1 MKLTGDRIESV
12 VHRHSMMARLTSNT
26 HNQFDPVMHT
36 ESLLGILQAASGKV
50 SLQHVG
56 KMMGPPLLKAPS
68 NSKPAFREQATKL
81 AQSRSMPAL
90 LPTLKR
96 SAADTELN
104 SKEPPVS
111 KDKTEAMHVPKR
123 NHNHIT
129 VGSPHPRALTPSV
142 DFESSEGLKVPYIRP
157 PQGHAKIAQKMRKHS
172 WLMRIA
178 SNHLAHVTKQEQG
191 GKRHR
196 DSRRFS
202 IPELKLKAVS
212 RFPMSH
218 LSKGAGVEEGGEVA
232 AALSVPD
239 ESLEP
244 KLVIPRSSQ
253 RKRGSRLKDGSQTV
267 DTPNVAGSGLVRKSQ
282 KSESRRSTH
291 PKKLSVNLSLLL
303 WKKRE
308 QEGRER
314 KASLGRELEQEREEQ
329 QAIDKFDTALQLTP
343 KLPFSVS
350 LSKLRGELED
360 TNGQY
365 PHSHWE
371 MIGFREHSDS
381 PIG

>member
-1 MKLTGDRIESV
+1 
-12 VHRHSMMARLTSNT
+12 MMARLTSNT

-36 ESLLGILQAASGKV
+36 ENLLGILQAASGKV

-56 KMMGPPLLKAPS
+56 KIMGPPLLKVPS

-96 SAADTELN
+96 SAADIELA
-104 SKEPPVS
+104 SKEPPV
-111 KDKTEAMHVPKR
+111 KRDNTEAMQVPKR
-123 NHNHIT
+123 SHNHIT

-142 DFESSEGLKVPYIRP
+142 DFESSEGLKVPFIRP

-178 SNHLAHVTKQEQG
+178 STHLAHVTKQEQG

-202 IPELKLKAVS
+202 IPELKLKAVT
-212 RFPMSH
+212 RFSVPR
-218 LSKGAGVEEGGEVA
+218 LSKGAGEEGVGEVTNV
-232 AALSVPD
+232 LSIPD
-239 ESLEP
+239 EELEP
-244 KLVIPRSSQ
+244 KMVIPRSSRQ
-253 RKRGSRLKDGSQTV
+253 KRGSRLKGGSKTL
-267 DTPNVAGSGLVRKSQ
+267 DMPKVAGSGLVRKSR
-282 KSESRRSTH
+282 KSEARRSTH
-291 PKKLSVNLSLLL
+291 QKKLSVNLSLLL

-329 QAIDKFDTALQLTP
+329 QAIDKFDAALQLTP

-360 TNGQY
+360 TDGQY

-371 MIGFREHSDS
+371 MIGFKEHSAS